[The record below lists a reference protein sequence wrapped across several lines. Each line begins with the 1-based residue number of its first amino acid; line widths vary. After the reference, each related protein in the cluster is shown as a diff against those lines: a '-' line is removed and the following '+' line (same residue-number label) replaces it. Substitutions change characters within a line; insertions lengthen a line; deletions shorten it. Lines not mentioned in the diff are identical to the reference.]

1 MEKIR
6 PENWIT
12 ESDAELLV
20 QLQKTYYNLNSVHDD
35 IPNKFDNGAI
45 SNAMDSCMQTIT
57 EILSKYVYIAEFN
70 IHMDER
76 QINEY
81 IWKNSLADY
90 SNAEAFQQLVL
101 DLIWYELKCIDH
113 NEIAI
118 FGDEENLYSENSV
131 ISLFDAYI
139 MRIEGIKLDIK
150 ESTSN
155 LMRSDYDA
163 SIKLEKFLKEMYSTN
178 DVSNLGVIA
187 QQDKFSNV
195 TYIQVNHYWWLAE
208 ELSHYSNS
216 SKRTWREL

>member
-1 MEKIR
+1 MKKIR
-6 PENWIT
+6 QENWIT
-12 ESDAELLV
+12 ENDAELLV

-70 IHMDER
+70 LHMDTS
-76 QINEY
+76 QIRGY
-81 IWKNSLADY
+81 IWDNSLDCY
-90 SNAEAFQQLVL
+90 PDAEAFQQLVL

-118 FGDEENLYSENSV
+118 FGDEENLYPENS
-131 ISLFDAYI
+131 IITLSDAYM
-139 MRIEGIKLDIK
+139 MRVDGIKLDLE

-155 LMRSDYDA
+155 LMRSDYEA
-163 SIKLEKFLKEMYSTN
+163 SIKLEKLLKEMYGW
-178 DVSNLGVIA
+178 DISNLNVIA

-195 TYIQVNHYWWLAE
+195 TWIQVNHYWWLAE
-208 ELSHYSNS
+208 DLSHYSN
-216 SKRTWREL
+216 KRTWR